1 MPTPTRRR
9 PKPPLSPDSIV
20 RACGP
25 VPSHLY
31 VLGERAGEEE
41 HNRGVPFVGRAGR
54 TLREWFDCAKLDLDN
69 FRRWNVCID
78 YKPHNPKPRGSEI
91 ERDRLAVETDIVCCQ
106 PKVIVA
112 VGLHAMRWC
121 LKDVRRDLGSAHGR
135 EFDVQI
141 HAAHQGTHRSQRQKK
156 AVPRIMD
163 SDNPRKLG
171 ETGFSNEEGEEKICS
186 LALLVPPRAFRISPL
201 SIRFVADNARDSIR
215 SNGQI

>member
-9 PKPPLSPDSIV
+9 PKPRVNDGPAGVGSISGSKVPPLSPDSIV

-31 VLGERAGEEE
+31 VLGERAGKKE
-41 HNRGVPFVGRAGR
+41 HDEGVPFVGRAGQ
-54 TLREWFDCAKLDLDN
+54 TLREWFHCAKLDLDN

-78 YKPHNPKPRGSEI
+78 YKPNNPKPLVCEI

-106 PKVIVA
+106 PNVIVA

-121 LKDVRRDLGSAHGR
+121 LKDPRLDLGTIHGR

-141 HAAHQGTHRSQRQKK
+141 GDHK
-156 AVPRIMD
+156 AICVPIYHPSTYGRI
-163 SDNPRKLG
+163 
-171 ETGFSNEEGEEKICS
+171 E
-186 LALLVPPRAFRISPL
+186 RAKMGKADVL
-201 SIRFVADNARDSIR
+201 TVADCLVTAP
-215 SNGQI
+215 